1 MKAHAIQFTIFLFD
15 PLQIHLM
22 VSSMVVLIIP
32 FTNALIVFVSPPLCL
47 SLSFSR
53 VQLLLELELLL
64 LHLPVAGPS
73 KHFSP

>member
-32 FTNALIVFVSPPLCL
+32 FTNAL
-47 SLSFSR
+47 
-53 VQLLLELELLL
+53 
-64 LHLPVAGPS
+64 
-73 KHFSP
+73 